1 MHLLHSKYSCWLLLL
16 LLQVGADY
24 AAATYDSVILNGR
37 VIDPESGLDAV
48 RNIGIRG
55 GKIVAVTEQLISA
68 EQRIDAAGQVVAPG
82 FIDLHTHTPTQFGQ
96 WLNLQDGITTQLD
109 LEAGVFPVGAYGEHF
124 AGGAR
129 LHYGASVG
137 HAFIRQ
143 KVIEGEG
150 SAYIFVGRK
159 PGKMGGPAWLDEAT
173 PDQIKKIAQLLEQG
187 IDEGGLGIGLLLDYM
202 TQAISPAEL
211 AMVFDVAAKRGVPI
225 FVHVR
230 RASRG
235 DPAGLYEVLAE
246 AERSGAPLYI
256 CHITHNAMGR
266 IDEWLAAIDA
276 ARARG
281 ATVATE
287 TLTYAAG
294 GTSIS
299 ADVFRYR
306 DWREMFDIDYSEV
319 QWVATGE
326 WLTEDSWQ
334 RYQREQPHG
343 MVNHHYVKEA
353 WIEQALAW
361 PEMMVSTD
369 ALPAM
374 DRDVLTNPNIAG
386 SYARFLGHYV
396 RERGILSLPEAIA
409 RTSYLQAQWMQKISS
424 YFANKGRI
432 QVGADA
438 DIVVFNPTT
447 IGARADYGI
456 PYRPSVG
463 ISAVLVAG
471 RRLLDEQGV
480 IEGRYP
486 GQHLLGDVSAK

>member
-1 MHLLHSKYSCWLLLL
+1 MAAPHALSRWLLVVALL
-16 LLQVGADY
+16 LANSGLF
-24 AAATYDSVILNGR
+24 AASHYDSVILNGR
-37 VIDPESGLDAV
+37 VIDPASGLDAV
-48 RNIGIRG
+48 RNVGIRG
-55 GKIVAVTEQLISA
+55 GTIVAVTEQLMTGDN
-68 EQRIDAAGQVVAPG
+68 RIDASGQVVAPG

-109 LEAGVFPVGAYGEHF
+109 LEAGVFPVSAYGEHF

-143 KVIEGEG
+143 QVIEGDG

-159 PGKMGGPAWLDEAT
+159 PGKMGGPAWVKPAT
-173 PDQIKKIAQLLEQG
+173 PAQILHIAHLLEQG
-187 IDEGGLGIGLLLDYM
+187 LDQGGLGIGLLLDYM

-211 AMVFDVAAKRGVPI
+211 AMVFDVAAKRGVPV

-235 DPAGLYEVLAE
+235 DPAGLHEVLAE

-266 IDEWLAAIDA
+266 IGEWLAAVDA

-281 ATVATE
+281 VNVATE

-299 ADVFRYR
+299 ADVFRHR
-306 DWREMFDIDYSEV
+306 DWREMFAIDYGDV

-326 WLTEDSWQ
+326 WLTEQSWQ

-353 WIEQALAW
+353 WVEQALAW
-361 PEMMVSTD
+361 PEMIVSTD

-409 RTSYLQAQWMQKISS
+409 RTSYLQAQWMAQVSS
-424 YFANKGRI
+424 RFSAKGRL

-438 DIVVFNPTT
+438 DIVVFDPET
-447 IGARADYGI
+447 IAAQADYGV

-463 ISAVLVAG
+463 ISAVFVAG

-486 GQHLLGDVSAK
+486 GQQLLGDSFK